1 MEKQYFLT
9 VNTWTSNSLCE
20 LVSNLVRDKFNHTL
34 LKAEDWRKLRDFIVD
49 AIDTA
54 KEDCPRCRQPKMID
68 VELDADNDH
77 RDLHSITLYKSEH
90 DDNPA
95 FVLIATLVRESPIIN
110 GL

>member
-9 VNTWTSNSLCE
+9 VSTWTSNSLCE

-34 LKAEDWRKLRDFIVD
+34 LKAEDWHKLRNFVID
-49 AIDTA
+49 AIETA

-68 VELDADNDH
+68 VELNADNDH
-77 RDLHSITLYKSEH
+77 RDLHIALYKSEH

-95 FVLIATLVRESPIIN
+95 FVLSATLVRESPIVN

>member
-9 VNTWTSNSLCE
+9 VSTWTSNSLCE

-34 LKAEDWRKLRDFIVD
+34 LKAEDWHKLRNFVID
-49 AIDTA
+49 AIETA
-54 KEDCPRCRQPKMID
+54 KEDCPRCRQPKMIG
-68 VELDADNDH
+68 VDH
-77 RDLHSITLYKSEH
+77 RDLNSITLYKSEH

-95 FVLIATLVRESPIIN
+95 FVLSATLVRESPIIN